1 MKPDKKTTRRVPKT
15 PSTTLPSA
23 AVTPVTAPASNPRR
37 VAKTAAQAQPAR
49 PLKPAGSSRPRRV
62 AKTST
67 QAQPPASPKPAVV
80 AKSKRAPRVATEAQP
95 PSTPRT
101 ELATKSKRPAR
112 SVRPPAATGMK
123 SRRVN
128 LSPRQP
134 KLEIPPILL
143 VGDAPSRPAVGG
155 PGQRYALGPS
165 VPALAGELEISDE
178 LPESYGTAKLWLAA
192 RDPHWLYAYWDLSS
206 EQLRHYNQASD
217 DGHLL
222 VRVFEQQFVGE
233 PLVTQHVHPESRNW
247 FVHVP
252 HAGTKYVA
260 QLGYFDH
267 QERWQ
272 TIALSPATVT
282 PPDSLSEDTS
292 TAFATLPATVPFEQL
307 VQMVKTIVG
316 QNVPLLEALAQLHG
330 QGQES
335 LPTADTFAPPPAA
348 PRASAPAPQ
357 PPTPPAELAGPAPAP
372 HWTPA
377 QAKALAEVITMDEVR
392 RVWIGSMEITELV
405 RRSLMQELSEQTAA
419 QLAAG
424 QGAVGLGSPSSPFG
438 ALSSLGAAPGEAA
451 SGKSGFWFNINAE
464 LILYGATEPD
474 ATVTIGGRKI
484 RLRPDGSFSYRF
496 ALPDGKYDL
505 PALAV
510 SAAGDHQRSAELH
523 FQRHTRYS
531 GEVGT
536 HPQDAN
542 LRPPKPEHLA

>member
-1 MKPDKKTTRRVPKT
+1 MKPDKKTTRRVLKT
-15 PSTTLPSA
+15 PTTTAPP
-23 AVTPVTAPASNPRR
+23 AVVAPVTAPASKPKR

-49 PLKPAGSSRPRRV
+49 PPKPAVPSKSKRV

-67 QAQPPASPKPAVV
+67 QAQAAPVPRPTVTT
-80 AKSKRAPRVATEAQP
+80 KSKRTPRVATEAQP
-95 PSTPRT
+95 PSAPPTA
-101 ELATKSKRPAR
+101 LATKSKR
-112 SVRPPAATGMK
+112 SVRTARPTAAPGMK
-123 SRRVN
+123 SRRVTR
-128 LSPRQP
+128 SARQP

-143 VGDAPSRPAVGG
+143 VGDAPTRPAVGG
-155 PGQRYALGPS
+155 PGQRYALGPTG
-165 VPALAGELEISDE
+165 PTPAGETEIRDE
-178 LPESYGTAKLWLAA
+178 LPESYGTARLWLAA

-206 EQLRHYNQASD
+206 EQLRHYNQVSD
-217 DGHLL
+217 DGHLI
-222 VRVFEQQFVGE
+222 VRVFEKEFLGE

-252 HAGTKYVA
+252 RAGVKYVA
-260 QLGYFDH
+260 QLGYFDL

-292 TAFATLPATVPFEQL
+292 ADFATLPSQVPFEQL
-307 VQMVKTIVG
+307 VEMVKTIVS
-316 QNVPLLEALAQLHG
+316 QNIPLMEALAQLRTEGVEH
-330 QGQES
+330 
-335 LPTADTFAPPPAA
+335 LPTAETFSPPAPP
-348 PRASAPAPQ
+348 ASVQTHTPQ
-357 PPTPPAELAGPAPAP
+357 SSTPPVELAGPAPAP
-372 HWTPA
+372 SWTPA

-405 RRSLMQELSEQTAA
+405 RRSLMRELSDQTAA

-424 QGAVGLGSPSSPFG
+424 QGAFGLGSPSSPFG

-451 SGKSGFWFNINAE
+451 GGKSGFWFNINAE
-464 LILYGATEPD
+464 LIIYGATEPD

-510 SAAGDHQRSAELH
+510 SAAGDDQRSAELH
-523 FQRHTRYS
+523 FQRRTRYS
-531 GEVGT
+531 GDVGT
-536 HPQDAN
+536 HPQDAS
-542 LRPPKPEHLA
+542 LRPPKSEHVA